1 MTIAL
6 SGFRIGQGLGGSYS
20 AGQAARAN
28 ITNID
33 SLTKFRDES
42 LKLQQ
47 ESEASLSKYRSDTLA
62 IQQKRADLEEKRF
75 KLGADFLGDDP
86 GQAGGVGF
94 VGPPSPLGPI
104 GQRRWDRMNRQGFEV
119 NTRAAAVQSKY
130 KQIVD
135 SGQGDAADA
144 FLEQLGIVDDRQLS
158 ALSPTNLDMIGKEL
172 DGLLEDSM
180 MIFAPEGPAPRTLQD
195 ALGIA
200 PVAPTSLTPDVV
212 AGRQRQALIQTLTR
226 ETGALGMRGVDVF
239 QALERFGPA
248 RSRRPALIGLAT
260 GRIEDLSND
269 DLSTLLLD
277 LQTFRRSRR

>member
-1 MTIAL
+1 MSIAL
-6 SGFRIGQGLGGSYS
+6 SGFTIGQGIGGSF
-20 AGQAARAN
+20 ARGQANRAN

-33 SLTKFRDES
+33 SLTKFRDKS
-42 LKLQQ
+42 LELQQ
-47 ESEASLSKYRSDTLA
+47 QQVD
-62 IQQKRADLEEKRF
+62 IQTQKNQLLQDLIGGG
-75 KLGADFLGDDP
+75 LGQSPGGGGD
-86 GQAGGVGF
+86 F
-94 VGPPSPLGPI
+94 VGPPNPLGPI
-104 GQRRWDRMNRQGFEV
+104 GQRRWDRMSRQGFEV